1 MLMLLKSSEI
11 LVKVRCEA
19 NNIHPFRACNEHGQ
33 HFYFCCCVRPINR
46 VQLMPYKIWFVCQMP
61 FVCSILLLYVLT
73 TYHTYWKDT

>member
-33 HFYFCCCVRPINR
+33 HFYF
-46 VQLMPYKIWFVCQMP
+46 F
-61 FVCSILLLYVLT
+61 LLRSSYQQSTV
-73 TYHTYWKDT
+73 DAI